1 MLSWDPQSAK
11 SSQSGQLR
19 RGDVCLEA
27 LLETEN
33 GNGNGNAQD
42 QVGPIFFS
50 RCHRRHRGDTM
61 GAEASKS
68 GKPGRVKADA
78 RPEGNA
84 KRSVKPLRK
93 KKGAKYGVTV
103 LDTPTGNI
111 RDEYDFGKV
120 LGEGSFGVC
129 VLGTQKRTGQ
139 HVAIKTISKGKL
151 VTQDNTQDIRNEI
164 LVMEAVR
171 GHANV
176 VKIFGAYEDE
186 NNVYIVLELCKGGD
200 LFERIVSK
208 GKYSEK
214 DCADLC
220 RQMLRMLDH
229 CHSRGVVHRDLKPE
243 NFLLDVEG
251 DAANLKATDF
261 GLSCFFKPPAELTEQ
276 CGTPMYIAPEV
287 IKGKY
292 DHRADIWSAGVVL
305 YIMLSGKVP
314 FYGKSDRQIL
324 KMTLRGKF
332 NIEKDPWPYI
342 SKEAKE
348 CVCSML
354 TMDPAL
360 RPDAKAMLAHPWI
373 REDGVASDK
382 PLVTSVLDNLNSF
395 NQMNKF
401 KKKALQVMA
410 TNMSVTALEEARKAF
425 DEVDVDRSGTITLE
439 EMKDALHKLGKKL
452 GESELTTLWSAFD
465 IDGNGTIDYEEFL
478 AATTDLRKINT
489 ADNFRYAFKK
499 FDKDNDGSIT
509 VEEVFDA
516 LKDIGVEETHARQ
529 FVLDADLNNDGV
541 IDYDEFVTMMTQRG
555 GIEEASN
562 KVRNKNIK
570 NIANNALKSE
580 LA

>member
-1 MLSWDPQSAK
+1 
-11 SSQSGQLR
+11 
-19 RGDVCLEA
+19 
-27 LLETEN
+27 
-33 GNGNGNAQD
+33 
-42 QVGPIFFS
+42 
-50 RCHRRHRGDTM
+50 M
-61 GAEASKS
+61 GAEASKA
-68 GKPGRVKADA
+68 GKAGRVKVDSKA
-78 RPEGNA
+78 EGNT
-84 KRSVKPLRK
+84 KRQTKTSRRK
-93 KKGAKYGVTV
+93 KGIKYGVTV
-103 LDTPTGNI
+103 LDTPTASI
-111 RDEYDFGKV
+111 REEYDFGKV

-129 VLGTQKRTGQ
+129 VLGTHKRTGQ
-139 HVAIKTISKGKL
+139 KVAIKTISKGKL

-164 LVMEAVR
+164 LIMEAVT
-171 GHANV
+171 GHPNV
-176 VKIFGAYEDE
+176 VKIFGAYEDD
-186 NNVYIVLELCKGGD
+186 NNVHIVLELCTGGD
-200 LFERIVSK
+200 LFERIIAK

-220 RQMLRMLDH
+220 RQMLLMLDH

-243 NFLLDVEG
+243 NFLLDIAG

-261 GLSCFFKPPAELTEQ
+261 GLSCFFKPPALLTEQ

-292 DHRADIWSAGVVL
+292 NHKADVWSAGVVL

-332 NIEKDPWPYI
+332 NIEKEPWPHI
-342 SKEAKE
+342 SEEAKE
-348 CVCSML
+348 CVALML
-354 TMDPAL
+354 TMDPAR
-360 RPDAKAMLAHPWI
+360 RPDAKAMLAHPWMKENGI
-373 REDGVASDK
+373 ASDK
-382 PLVTSVLDNLNSF
+382 PLVASVLDNLNSF
-395 NQMNKF
+395 NKMNKF

-410 TNMSVTALEEARKAF
+410 TNMSVTALDEVRKAF

-439 EMKDALHKLGKKL
+439 EMRNALGKLGKKL
-452 GESELTTLWSAFD
+452 GETELMTMWTAFD

-478 AATTDLRKINT
+478 AATADLKKINT

-499 FDKDNDGSIT
+499 FDRDNDGSIT

-516 LKDIGVEETHARQ
+516 LKDIGVEEMHARQ
-529 FVLDADLNNDGV
+529 FVQDADLNNDGV

-570 NIANNALKSE
+570 EIANNALKAE